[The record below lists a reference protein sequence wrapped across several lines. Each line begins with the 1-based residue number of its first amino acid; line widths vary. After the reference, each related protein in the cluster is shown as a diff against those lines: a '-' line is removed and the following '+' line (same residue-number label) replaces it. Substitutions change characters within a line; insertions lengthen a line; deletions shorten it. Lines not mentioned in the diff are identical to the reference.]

1 MGVVEIVPNASN
13 ATLGSDT
20 SQPGLPLVPVNIR
33 VPLGTKLNSV
43 TESIS
48 KKVLLTDVDV
58 SDTAQDASVV
68 ISTMNGVKMK
78 TVGLAKGRNST
89 TEDIS
94 SCAKGINVVS
104 LLVDGKVVDSSSF
117 VKKVTNIKI

>member
-1 MGVVEIVPNASN
+1 MKKNILTFFMLFAFALGMNAGVKRTVDVRFSEGQFALLANPLGVVEIVPNASN

-58 SDTAQDASVV
+58 YV
-68 ISTMNGVKMK
+68 
-78 TVGLAKGRNST
+78 
-89 TEDIS
+89 
-94 SCAKGINVVS
+94 
-104 LLVDGKVVDSSSF
+104 LVHR
-117 VKKVTNIKI
+117 